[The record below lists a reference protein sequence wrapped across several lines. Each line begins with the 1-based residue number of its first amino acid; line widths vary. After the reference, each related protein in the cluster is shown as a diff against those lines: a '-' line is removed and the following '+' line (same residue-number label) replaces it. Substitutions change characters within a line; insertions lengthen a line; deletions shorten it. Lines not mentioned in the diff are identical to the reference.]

1 MSDAQYLFTHII
13 PACREKGHIPGFWVL
28 FRLVGGFSVWG
39 EGCRLGRV
47 QGWFF
52 WVCTKAMRNPKREGS
67 PHSIPKQETHPPSL
81 QTLLKPEPQAIIL
94 SETPNSLNSTSCKS
108 LEPCC
113 MDCAKSM
120 QFHFGS
126 GNSGIL

>member
-1 MSDAQYLFTHII
+1 MRSTSSPTSFR
-13 PACREKGHIPGFWVL
+13 PAGKRDTFPDFGYCFAWLGASASGVR
-28 FRLVGGFSVWG
+28 
-39 EGCRLGRV
+39 GCRLGRV